1 MFDKIG
7 IGDNML
13 FQKKKQVDVKQQC
26 KDKRDISRQKEINAR
41 KKRIMNVLKSNS
53 HIKKCDI
60 SLEEKEAVLWVDET
74 ANLEEIKQKIEALD
88 FQVTDIKE

>member
-13 FQKKKQVDVKQQC
+13 FQKKKQVVIKIEVMHCDAC
-26 KDKRDISRQKEINAR
+26 

-53 HIKKCDI
+53 NIKKCDI
-60 SLEEKEAVLWVDET
+60 SLE
-74 ANLEEIKQKIEALD
+74 
-88 FQVTDIKE
+88 

>member
-13 FQKKKQVDVKQQC
+13 FQKKKQVVIKIEGMHCDAC
-26 KDKRDISRQKEINAR
+26 
-41 KKRIMNVLKSNS
+41 KKRIMNVLKSNF

-60 SLEEKEAVLWVDET
+60 SLEEKKAILWLDDKIDI
-74 ANLEEIKQKIEALD
+74 EEIKKRIEALD
-88 FQVTDIKE
+88 FQVTDIEEPSHD

>member
-1 MFDKIG
+1 MFDKIE
-7 IGDNML
+7 IGDYML
-13 FQKKKQVDVKQQC
+13 FSKK
-26 KDKRDISRQKEINAR
+26 RQIILKIEGMHCDAC
-41 KKRIMNVLKSNS
+41 KKRIMNVLKSNF

-74 ANLEEIKQKIEALD
+74 VNPEEIKQKIEALD

>member
-13 FQKKKQVDVKQQC
+13 FQKKKQVVIKIEGMHCDAC
-26 KDKRDISRQKEINAR
+26 

-74 ANLEEIKQKIEALD
+74 VNLEEIKQKIEALG